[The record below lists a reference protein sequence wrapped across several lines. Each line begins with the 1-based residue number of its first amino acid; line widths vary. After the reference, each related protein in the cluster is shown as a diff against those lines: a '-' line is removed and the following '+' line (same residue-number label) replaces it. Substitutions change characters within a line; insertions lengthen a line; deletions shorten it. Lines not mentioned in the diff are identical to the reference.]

1 MKINNKIV
9 SAGLCGLIATSA
21 LMYGCS
27 PAMTQAERE
36 EAITQVEVVKGEGSG
51 IMADIGIVSGA
62 MFAFDS
68 AELNQEGQDTI
79 AAYRQKLGPELTEA
93 FMVLIIGHTDS
104 TGDEGHNMRLSLARA
119 DSVAEHLVATGAD
132 ASVIETIGLGPH
144 SPIASN
150 DTREGRMQNRRV
162 DIYVIA
168 EVRSLDRMNY
178 PSAALFE
185 RDNAELSEEGKAL
198 LDRNIQTGKDM
209 FARANAIIIV
219 GHTDDKW
226 DADYN
231 MKLSKSR
238 AATVRDYLKSQG
250 VVSTKMITTGVGET
264 MPIAS
269 NTTRAGRAANRR
281 VQVLVLGRAKQ

>member
-1 MKINNKIV
+1 MNIKNKMV
-9 SAGLCGLIATSA
+9 AAGLFGLLSTIA
-21 LMYGCS
+21 LMSGCS

-36 EAITQVEVVKGEGSG
+36 AAITQVKVTEGEGTG

-68 AELNQEGQDTI
+68 AELNDEGKATI
-79 AAYRQKLGPELTEA
+79 AAYREKLGPELTEA
-93 FMVLIIGHTDS
+93 FLVLIIGHTDS

-119 DSVAEHLVATGAD
+119 DSVGEHLVATGAD
-132 ASVIETIGLGPH
+132 ESVIQTIGRGPH

-150 DTREGRMQNRRV
+150 DTREGRLQNRRV

-168 EVRSLDRMNY
+168 EVRALDRMNF

-198 LDRNIQTGKDM
+198 LNRNIQTGRDM
-209 FARANAIIIV
+209 FARANAIIVV

-226 DADYN
+226 DDDHN
-231 MKLSKSR
+231 MKLSKGR
-238 AATVRDYLKSQG
+238 AATVQDYLISQG
-250 VVSTKMITTGVGET
+250 VDSAKMVAKGLGEDF
-264 MPIAS
+264 PIAS

-281 VQVLVLGRAKQ
+281 VQILVLGRTK